1 MKQSAKSLSP
11 QMNLPLLDVPATAS
25 PDEQQ
30 HELTIALVELLIS
43 VVEQEENEQTENGG
57 EGESE
62 TYA

>member
-30 HELTIALVELLIS
+30 HQLIIALVELLIS
-43 VVEQEENEQTENGG
+43 VAEQEENQQTENGG

>member
-1 MKQSAKSLSP
+1 
-11 QMNLPLLDVPATAS
+11 MNLPLLDVPAAAS

-43 VVEQEENEQTENGG
+43 VAEQEENEQTENGG